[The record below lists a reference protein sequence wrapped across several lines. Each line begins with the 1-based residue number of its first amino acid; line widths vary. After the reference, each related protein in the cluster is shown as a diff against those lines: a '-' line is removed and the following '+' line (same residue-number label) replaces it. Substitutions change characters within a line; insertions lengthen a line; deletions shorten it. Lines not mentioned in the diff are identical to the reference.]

1 MTESKR
7 IILFTGK
14 GGVGKT
20 SVAAATALRCAELG
34 QRTIILSTDPAHS
47 LSDSFDLP
55 IGPEPAPVAPNLDG
69 QEVDVFHQMDKYWG
83 VVQAWLAN
91 VLVWRGVDGLLAAEA
106 SLFPGM
112 EELASL
118 LQVIHLY
125 ESGDYET
132 IIVDCAPTGETLRLL
147 SLPEMARWYLSHTL
161 RVPVDRRSA
170 GLAGPLLRALADIPV
185 PDADVLAALE
195 KLIFHLEEMHRLLAN
210 PDLSS
215 LRLVMTPEKMVIK
228 EAQRTYTY
236 LNLYGFV
243 TDAVVCNR
251 LLTPATDGYFAAW
264 RQTQE
269 KYLALIWEGFSP
281 LPLLTAPFFPEEV
294 VGLPMLQQLG
304 EALYGQTN
312 PAEILFRG
320 TTHTI
325 SQVDDHYQLTVPLP
339 FASRDKI
346 NLTRSND
353 ELVIQIN
360 NHRRNLILPRP
371 LVPLKITD
379 ARYQGQNLIVRFAPP
394 KR

>member
-55 IGPEPAPVAPNLDG
+55 IGPEPAPVGPNLDG

-91 VLVWRGVDGLLAAEA
+91 VLVWRGVDGLRAAEA

-125 ESGDYET
+125 ESGEYET

-147 SLPEMARWYLSHTL
+147 SLPEMARWYLSHIL
-161 RVPVDRRSA
+161 PVDRRSA
-170 GLAGPLLRALADIPV
+170 ALAGPLLRALTDIPV

-269 KYLALIWEGFSP
+269 KYLALIREGFSP

-294 VGLPMLQQLG
+294 VGLPMLQRLA
-304 EALYGQTN
+304 EALYGRTN

-320 TTHTI
+320 ATHTI

-346 NLTRSND
+346 NLTRRND

-371 LVPLKITD
+371 LAPLKITD
-379 ARYQGQNLIVRFAPP
+379 ARYQGQNLIVRFASA
-394 KR
+394 RR